1 MAFRLN
7 NAEWIF
13 KFNKFRR
20 FLLFMAD
27 TTKAFGMSAESG
39 RWWFVIFGLVMNLCL
54 GSVYSYSVFKPHVE
68 FQFNKKLA
76 EKAGLAAVNIDQD
89 LLKGIFTLKK
99 DAAEK
104 FYKDAKTLNAQQIA
118 EIFKLKPDVEKDKVK
133 IDNFAKAIPALAD
146 KDLETLKGLK
156 KVTSL
161 ESNLP
166 FMLFLAFF
174 SLLMFF
180 GGKIMEKLGPKKLAL
195 TGGIVVGLGWA
206 LSYFAQNIYMLMLTY
221 GVIAGSGVGL
231 AYGCP
236 VSLGA
241 RWFPDKKG
249 LAVGLM
255 LAGFGG
261 SALLTANIAGA
272 LIPKVG
278 LFTTFLYFGIA
289 FAIILVILSLPFK
302 FPEAGWK
309 PAGWTPAAGSAAT
322 ADFTSGEMVKTST
335 FWGLF
340 LCYIIGC
347 LAGLMAIGISAPV
360 GQEIIKID
368 AATAAMLTGI
378 FAIFNALGRPLFG
391 ALTDKITT
399 RWAGVLNMAIILCV
413 SLIMLFLAGEGKT
426 TAYVI
431 AFCGFWLCLGGW
443 LAIAP
448 AATAAFFGMKN
459 YARNYG
465 VVFFA
470 YGIGAIVGGLISGFA
485 KDLFGSFTVAFYPT
499 AGLAALGIILALV
512 FIKPPKK

>member
-1 MAFRLN
+1 
-7 NAEWIF
+7 
-13 KFNKFRR
+13 
-20 FLLFMAD
+20 MAD
-27 TTKAFGMSAESG
+27 NTKVFGMPAESG
-39 RWWFVIFGLVMNLCL
+39 RWWFVVVGLLMNLCL
-54 GSVYSYSVFKPHVE
+54 GSVYSYGVFKPHIE
-68 FQFNKKLA
+68 FQLNKKTA
-76 EKAGLAAVNIDQD
+76 EKAGLDVNKFDQNLLKAVFKLKKEGTQEFVTNAKTMKAEDVAKLFKLDALKEKDRETIDKFTAGLSVFTDQD
-89 LLKGIFTLKK
+89 LQYVG
-99 DAAEK
+99 E
-104 FYKDAKTLNAQQIA
+104 
-118 EIFKLKPDVEKDKVK
+118 
-133 IDNFAKAIPALAD
+133 
-146 KDLETLKGLK
+146 LK
-156 KVTSL
+156 KVSSL

-166 FMLFLAFF
+166 FMLFLGFF
-174 SLLMFF
+174 SITMFF
-180 GGKIMEKLGPKKLAL
+180 GGKMMAKLGPKRLAL
-195 TGGIVVGLGWA
+195 IGGVIVGLGWA
-206 LSYFAQNIYMLMLTY
+206 LSYFASNIFMLMLTY

-261 SALLTANIAGA
+261 SALITANIANA
-272 LIPKVG
+272 MIPGVG

-289 FAIILVILSLPFK
+289 FTIILVVLSLPFK

-309 PAGWTPAAGSAAT
+309 PAGWTPAAGAAAT
-322 ADFTSGEMVKTST
+322 TDFTAAEMRKTGT

-368 AATAAMLTGI
+368 AATAAMLTGV
-378 FAIFNALGRPLFG
+378 FAIFNAVGRPLFG
-391 ALTDKITT
+391 TLTDKITPK
-399 RWAGVLNMAIILCV
+399 WAGVLNMALILCV
-413 SLIMLFLAGEGKT
+413 SLLMLSAGEGDVVL
-426 TAYVI
+426 YVV

-459 YARNYG
+459 YALNYG

-470 YGIGAIVGGLISGFA
+470 YGLGAIAGGLISGFA

-499 AGLAALGIILALV
+499 AGLAALGIVLAMV
-512 FIKPPKK
+512 FIKPPQK